1 MILVISWMLYYKPGG
16 INMNVSEFIF
26 EYYAK
31 KGINTAFMVTGG
43 QAMWLNDAI
52 GKNKNYNIICTHHEQ
67 SAAMSADAYGRIKNK
82 PAITLVTAGPGSV
95 NAMNGVVGGYTDSS
109 PMIIISGQAALSFVQ
124 YQEETKIRQHGVQG
138 INIRPLVEN
147 VVKYFITIDDPQ
159 KTEYYLE
166 KAYYEATNGRPGPVW
181 IDVPL
186 DIQNT
191 QIDLKYM
198 EKFIP
203 EEEKQGRVSLVQAV
217 TQAYKILQSAK
228 RPVFLVGQGVSLAGA
243 RDIFYKY
250 INSVRIPVIT
260 ARLGIDLIE
269 SDSDLYVGRPG
280 NYGERSAN
288 FAIQNADVIIS
299 VGCRMASSLVGHNP
313 RDFGRNAYIFAVD
326 IDQKELDKPGAK
338 IDYKAQLD
346 CKQFFCKMD
355 EKFSDYILPSYEDWI
370 KVCNEWKEKYPV
382 VQPEYKNEK
391 PVNSYYFIDKLS
403 IFADEKTTILV
414 DTGSCFHVACQ
425 TWKLKK
431 GQSYLTTGGLS
442 SMGYWVAGIGACMA
456 NNRRNTVV
464 ITGDG
469 SLQMNIQEFATIK
482 HNNLPIKVFILN
494 NNGYLLIRHT
504 QHNFMDDR
512 FVGEGPE
519 SGVECPDSMKIANAY
534 GIKGIR
540 ISSVDEVE
548 EKIKETLEYD
558 GPVICEVM
566 TPEWQLLV
574 PRISSEKLPDGRLVS
589 RNYEDMFPFL
599 PKEEVKENMIAEQ

>member
-1 MILVISWMLYYKPGG
+1 
-16 INMNVSEFIF
+16 MNVSEFIF
-26 EYYAK
+26 DYYAK
-31 KGINTAFMVTGG
+31 KGIDTAFMVTGG

-52 GKNKNYNIICTHHEQ
+52 GKNGNYNIVCTHHEQ
-67 SAAMSADAYGRIKNK
+67 SAAMSADAYGRMKNK
-82 PAITLVTAGPGSV
+82 PAIALVTAGPGSV

-109 PMIIISGQAALSFVQ
+109 PMIVISGQAALSFVK

-138 INIRPLVEN
+138 INIKPLVEN

-166 KAYYEATNGRPGPVW
+166 KAYHEATTGRPGPVW
-181 IDVPL
+181 VDVPL
-186 DIQNT
+186 DIQNS

-198 EKFIP
+198 EKYTP
-203 EEEKQGRVSLVQAV
+203 DKEEAGRVTLKQAV
-217 TQAYKILQSAK
+217 KQAYKLLQDAK
-228 RPVFLVGQGVSLAGA
+228 RPVFLVGQGVSLADA
-243 RDIFYKY
+243 RQEFYNYVNK
-250 INSVRIPVIT
+250 VRIPVIT

-269 SDSDLYVGRPG
+269 SDNDLYVGRPG

-288 FAIQNADVIIS
+288 FAIQNADLIIS
-299 VGCRMASSLVGHNP
+299 VGCRLASSLVGHNP
-313 RDFGRNAYIFAVD
+313 KDFGRNAYLYVVD

-338 IDYKAQLD
+338 IDYKAKLD
-346 CKQFFCKMD
+346 CKDFFKALDD
-355 EKFSDYILPSYEDWI
+355 ESCEHNIPSYADWI
-370 KVCNEWKEKYPV
+370 DICKNWKEKYPV
-382 VQPEYKNEK
+382 VQTEYRDEK
-391 PVNSYYFIDKLS
+391 PVNSYYFINKLS
-403 IFADEKTTILV
+403 EITSSKAAIMV

-425 TWKLKK
+425 TWKIKK

-456 NNRRNTVV
+456 NDKKDTIV

-504 QHNFMDDR
+504 QHNFMEDR
-512 FVGEGPE
+512 FVGEGPK
-519 SGVECPDSMKIANAY
+519 SGVWCPDSMKIAEAY

-540 ISSVDEVE
+540 INEVSKVE
-548 EKIKETLEYD
+548 DKIAEVLEYD

-566 TPEWQLLV
+566 TPEWQLLI
-574 PRISSEKLPDGRLVS
+574 PRVASEKLPDGKLVS
-589 RNYEDMFPFL
+589 RNYEDMFPYL
-599 PKEEVKENMIAEQ
+599 EQDEVKENMIAEK

>member
-1 MILVISWMLYYKPGG
+1 
-16 INMNVSEFIF
+16 MNVSEFIF
-26 EYYAK
+26 DYYAK
-31 KGINTAFMVTGG
+31 KGIDTAFMVTGG

-52 GKNKNYNIICTHHEQ
+52 GKNGNYDIICTHHEQ
-67 SAAMSADAYGRIKNK
+67 SAAMAADAYGRIKNK

-109 PMIIISGQAALSFVQ
+109 PMIVISGQAALSFVQ

-166 KAYYEATNGRPGPVW
+166 KAYHMATTGRPGPVW

-186 DIQNT
+186 DIQNM
-191 QIDLKYM
+191 QIDIKYM
-198 EKFIP
+198 DKFLP
-203 EEEKQGRVSLVQAV
+203 EEESHGRVTVKQAV
-217 TQAYKILQSAK
+217 KQAYKLLENAK
-228 RPVFLVGQGVSLAGA
+228 RPIFLVGQGVALSGA
-243 RDIFYKY
+243 RDVFYNY
-250 INSVRIPVIT
+250 INQVKIPVIT

-269 SDSDLYVGRPG
+269 SDNELYVGRPG
-280 NYGERSAN
+280 NYGERAAN
-288 FAIQNADVIIS
+288 LGIQNADVIIS
-299 VGCRMASSLVGHNP
+299 VGCRLASSLVGHNP
-313 RDFGRNAYIFAVD
+313 KEFGKNAYLLVVD
-326 IDQKELDKPGAK
+326 IDSKELDKPGAK

-346 CKQFFCKMD
+346 CKTFLERMQDELESHHLPQYEEWVMQCKR
-355 EKFSDYILPSYEDWI
+355 
-370 KVCNEWKEKYPV
+370 WKNIYPV
-382 VQPEYKNEK
+382 VQPEYKNEN

-403 IFADEKTTILV
+403 MFAGEAAAILV

-425 TWKLKK
+425 TWKIKK

-442 SMGYWVAGIGACMA
+442 SMGYWVAGMGACLA
-456 NNRRNTVV
+456 NGRNSTIV

-512 FVGEGPE
+512 FVGEGPQ
-519 SGVECPDSMKIANAY
+519 SGVWCPDAMEIAHAY
-534 GIKGIR
+534 GIKGVR
-540 ISSVDEVE
+540 IQNVNEVE
-548 EKIKETLEYD
+548 EKINEVLSYE

-566 TPEWQLLV
+566 TPEWQLLI
-574 PRISSEKLPDGRLVS
+574 PRIASEKLPDGTLKS
-589 RNYEDMFPFL
+589 RNYEDMFPYL
-599 PKEEVKENMIAEQ
+599 SEQEMMDNMIAQK